1 MSSKDWRTCLP
12 RSQYS
17 FHLDIKDTSYNTLL
31 KILNETCLENLT
43 SSIWPPTISSSLMK
57 NFHLRDK
64 TSRPSTLLSNP
75 KTWCIVAQV
84 FSDHGSTL
92 NPLSTLH
99 NLKVDCAHLRSS
111 TMIVPEFN
119 DTKGEVFGEINL
131 EVEIGRPYSRSFKTW
146 SWM

>member
-1 MSSKDWRTCLP
+1 M
-12 RSQYS
+12 
-17 FHLDIKDTSYNTLL
+17 
-31 KILNETCLENLT
+31 ENLT
-43 SSIWPPTISSSLMK
+43 TSIWPPTISSSLMK

-146 SWM
+146 SWMLLCNLLPGRPCIHKLGEVRSLLHENVIRGN